1 MCSYGT
7 RAMNAPIGNR
17 RAAVMIAD
25 HHMLVAHGCRRLLE
39 GEFEVVAIVG
49 DGHALIRTAVAMQPD
64 VIIIDIH
71 MPLLNG
77 LDAGQQISKLLPHTR
92 LVYSTVNPDP
102 DLAAKAFRR
111 GASGYLL
118 KTSGASDI
126 LLAVRQAQNGELFIS
141 KGVLLEAIEDKSTAL
156 FPSAEPDL
164 LTQRQ
169 REVLQLLAEGK
180 VMKEA
185 AGVLPLTA
193 RTVAFHKYRIME
205 ARNITTDAK
214 MVRYALKHH
223 FLSA

>member
-1 MCSYGT
+1 MNT
-7 RAMNAPIGNR
+7 HIRNKRAT
-17 RAAVMIAD
+17 VMIAD
-25 HHMLVAHGCRRLLE
+25 HHMLVAQGCRLLLE
-39 GEFEVVAIVG
+39 REFEVVAIVG
-49 DGHALIRTAVAMQPD
+49 DGHALIRTAVAMRPD

-102 DLAAKAFRR
+102 DLAAKAFHR

-118 KTSGASDI
+118 KTRSASDI
-126 LLAVRQAQNGELFIS
+126 LQAVRQVLNGQLFVS
-141 KGVLLEAIEDKSTAL
+141 KGILLEAIKDRSKAHIRTE
-156 FPSAEPDL
+156 EPEP

-185 AGVLPLTA
+185 AGVLHLTA

-205 ARNITTDAK
+205 ALNITTDAE

-223 FLSA
+223 LLSA